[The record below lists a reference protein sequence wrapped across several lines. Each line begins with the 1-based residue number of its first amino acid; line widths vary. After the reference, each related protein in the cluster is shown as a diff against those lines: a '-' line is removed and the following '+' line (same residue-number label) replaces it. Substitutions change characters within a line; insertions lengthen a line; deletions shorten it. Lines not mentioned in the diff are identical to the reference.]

1 MRALPLA
8 LPGVLLIEHRVF
20 DDARGALCESWNA
33 REFAAAGIAVQF
45 VQQNVSTSRRWV
57 LRGLHYQL
65 PHAQGKLVRVLTG
78 AVFDVVV
85 DLRRSS
91 AGFGRTL
98 ALELDATRTQSLW
111 VPPGFAHGFL
121 ALADD
126 TRVQYHVTDY
136 WSRESEHTLA
146 WDDPALALSWPLPA
160 GTRAIVSDKDARG
173 TPLAR
178 AQTFP

>member
-1 MRALPLA
+1 MRAQPLA
-8 LPGVLLIEHRVF
+8 LPGVVLIEHRVLE
-20 DDARGALCESWNA
+20 DARGAFFESWNA
-33 REFAAAGIAVQF
+33 RAFAAAGIAAQF

-65 PHAQGKLVRVLTG
+65 PHAQGKLVRVLAG

-91 AGFGRTL
+91 AAFGRAL
-98 ALELDATRTQSLW
+98 ALELDAAHAQSLW

-126 TRVQYHVTDY
+126 TRVQYQVTDF
-136 WSRESEHTLA
+136 WSHESEHTLA

-160 GTRAIVSDKDARG
+160 GTPAILSDKDTRG

-178 AQTFP
+178 AETFP

>member
-1 MRALPLA
+1 MHARPLA
-8 LPGVLLIEHRVF
+8 LPGVVLIEHRVQE
-20 DDARGALCESWNA
+20 DARGAFLESWNA
-33 REFAAAGIAVQF
+33 RAFAAAGITAQF
-45 VQQNVSTSRRWV
+45 VQQNVSSSRRWV

-65 PHAQGKLVRVLTG
+65 PHQQGKLVRVLAG
-78 AVFDVVV
+78 AIFDVVV

-91 AGFGRTL
+91 AAFGRAL
-98 ALELDATRTQSLW
+98 ALELDAVRPQSLW

-126 TRVQYHVTDY
+126 TRVQYLVTDF

-160 GTRAIVSDKDARG
+160 GTHAIVSAKDARG

-178 AQTFP
+178 AATFP

>member
-1 MRALPLA
+1 MRAQPLA
-8 LPGVLLIEHRVF
+8 LPGVVLIEHRVLE
-20 DDARGALCESWNA
+20 DARGAFFESWNA
-33 REFAAAGIAVQF
+33 RAFAAAGIAAQF
-45 VQQNVSTSRRWV
+45 VQQNISTSRRWV

-65 PHAQGKLVRVLTG
+65 PHAQGKLVRVLAG
-78 AVFDVVV
+78 AIFDVVV

-91 AGFGRTL
+91 AAFGRALT
-98 ALELDATRTQSLW
+98 LELDAARTQSLW

-126 TRVQYHVTDY
+126 TRVQYQVTDF

-160 GTRAIVSDKDARG
+160 GTQAIVSDKDAHG

-178 AQTFP
+178 AETFA